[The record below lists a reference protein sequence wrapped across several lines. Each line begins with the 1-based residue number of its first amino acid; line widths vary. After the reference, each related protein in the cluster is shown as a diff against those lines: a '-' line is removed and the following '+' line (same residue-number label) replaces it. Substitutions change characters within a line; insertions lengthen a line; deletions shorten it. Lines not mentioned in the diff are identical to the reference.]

1 MTLPYGQ
8 AYLNQLINQQ
18 SRSIKRE
25 GHEYGLTKDQ
35 HRALLL
41 QDCYYCGVAPNRFR
55 NPSIMT
61 KTNVA
66 NGHVLTNGIDR
77 ADNLLGYTPANSLT
91 ACWECNKAKGSI
103 SYSRFIAMCHTI
115 ASRHPLG

>member
-25 GHEYGLTKDQ
+25 GHEYTLTKDQ
-35 HRALLL
+35 HQALLL
-41 QDCYYCGVAPNRFR
+41 QDCHYCGVAPNRLR
-55 NPSIMT
+55 NPSIMK
-61 KTNVA
+61 KTNTP

-77 ADNLLGYTPANSLT
+77 ADNDLGYTPENSRT
-91 ACWECNKAKGSI
+91 ACWECNKAKGSM
-103 SYSRFIAMCHTI
+103 SEPQFVELCRTI
-115 ASRHPLG
+115 AARFL